1 MFNVTHPNPRVYL
14 LPSDLK
20 ARFISLLAYSLRH
33 QHSRQW
39 IGAISAILAREELAD
54 ER

>member
-39 IGAISAILAREELAD
+39 VGAISAILARGEVAE
-54 ER
+54 